1 MSAAVVKR
9 YCDFFS
15 GSCCAP
21 EDEVAPLLGELAPL
35 PEVLGEALLPP
46 EAEPAA
52 EPEPD
57 FAGSEALG
65 VELEELDEL
74 GEVAELPPEGELD
87 EELAPEL
94 DGGVEGDVA
103 LPLALPL
110 PLLAPLDLLPP
121 LSWPQAARPKA
132 MATATAS
139 VESFMC
145 PPWLG

>member
-1 MSAAVVKR
+1 LSAASVKR

-21 EDEVAPLLGELAPL
+21 EEEVAPLGELEAL

-65 VELEELDEL
+65 VEVEELDEL

-94 DGGVEGDVA
+94 EGGVEGDVA

-121 LSWPQAARPKA
+121 LS
-132 MATATAS
+132 
-139 VESFMC
+139 
-145 PPWLG
+145 